1 MREDQIVSEALQLK
15 AHVLPNGEV
24 CWRGDDVETAL
35 REIANA
41 GQVILGFD
49 ILEPLSGEKLRD
61 WGTSA
66 FDMGLSLQSKS
77 WKECVALSHELA
89 LKDVRDT
96 QRLTGL
102 KPPYDDLWYLVVTVG
117 PEEAAELTL
126 PNATLNVTRKGDSKP
141 TTLTIPVKIQA
152 RMDKD

>member
-1 MREDQIVSEALQLK
+1 MWPPWWKTFEQTMREDQIVSEALQQK

-24 CWRGDDVETAL
+24 CWSGDNIETAL

-61 WGTSA
+61 WGTSGYEMDV
-66 FDMGLSLQSKS
+66 FLKSKP
-77 WKECVALSHELA
+77 WDECVTLA
-89 LKDVRDT
+89 LDAAIKDVRDT

-102 KPPYDDLWYLVVTVG
+102 KGPYSDLWYCVVSTDR
-117 PEEAAELTL
+117 LS
-126 PNATLNVTRKGDSKP
+126 SKC
-141 TTLTIPVKIQA
+141 KSGA
-152 RMDKD
+152 